1 MFQTE
6 LSNRVSKKFPAS
18 KLVYRHVYAIASL
31 LLISLLSSFS
41 LSQPH
46 QFISNWFDG
55 FLGGLAHPVLG
66 LHHLVN
72 VVAIGLLSG
81 IVLRGALIPA
91 GFVLATLLGTINHL
105 LYLNLPGAETAIAFF
120 TIIFAVILAIANQ
133 PNLMAMVL
141 LVATAGLFHGYT
153 YGQAIL
159 ETPITAQVA
168 YMIGLTLT
176 QYVVAMSAREIGN
189 IISMRQLQNIRNAS
203 SFAFWAMGIVFL
215 SYSII

>member
-1 MFQTE
+1 MFDTE
-6 LSNRVSKKFPAS
+6 LSNRVSEKFPGS
-18 KLVYRHVYAIASL
+18 RLLYRHVYAIASL
-31 LLISLLSSFS
+31 LVISLLSSFR

-46 QFISNWFDG
+46 QFIYNWFDG

-66 LHHLVN
+66 LHHMVS

-81 IVLRGALIPA
+81 VVVRGALIPA

-120 TIIFAVILAIANQ
+120 TIVFAVMLAIPNQ
-133 PNLMAMVL
+133 PNRRVLML
-141 LVATAGLFHGYT
+141 LTATAGLFHGYT
-153 YGQAIL
+153 YGQGIL
-159 ETPITAQVA
+159 ETPISSQVA
-168 YMIGLTLT
+168 YMLGLTLT

-189 IISMRQLQNIRNAS
+189 IISVGKLQNIRNAS
-203 SFAFWAMGIVFL
+203 GFAFWAIGIVFL

>member
-6 LSNRVSKKFPAS
+6 LSDRVSEKFPGS
-18 KLVYRHVYAIASL
+18 RLLHRHVYAIASL
-31 LLISLLSSFS
+31 LIISLLSSFT
-41 LSQPH
+41 LTQPH

-66 LHHLVN
+66 LHHLVS

-81 IVLRGALIPA
+81 LAVRGTFIPA

-105 LYLNLPGAETAIAFF
+105 LYLDLPGVQTAIAFF
-120 TIIFAVILAIANQ
+120 TIVFAVMLAIPNQ
-133 PNLMAMVL
+133 PNLMVLVL
-141 LVATAGLFHGYT
+141 LTATAGLFHGYT

-159 ETPITAQVA
+159 ETSISSQIA
-168 YMIGLTLT
+168 YMLGLTLT
-176 QYVVAMSAREIGN
+176 QFVVAMSAREIGN
-189 IISMRQLQNIRNAS
+189 IISVGKLQNIRNAG
-203 SFAFWAMGIVFL
+203 FAFWACGIVFL